1 MPLFWSSFNSLKSTT
16 KSASDSVATLSFSL
30 QPIKN
35 KNDYKSTLSL
45 IEKLWDSKI
54 NTPEGDILEVLTILV
69 SDYETK
75 HYEILPPNPI
85 DAILFRMEQI
95 GMKQKDLGELIGGA
109 NRASEVIHGKRKLT
123 VKMISTLSEKL
134 NIPLKS
140 LLS

>member
-1 MPLFWSSFNSLKSTT
+1 MDIK
-16 KSASDSVATLSFSL
+16 
-30 QPIKN
+30 PIKN
-35 KNDYKSTLSL
+35 ETDYNSTLSL

-54 NTPEGDILEVLTILV
+54 NTPEGDILEVLTVLV

-75 HYEILPPNPI
+75 HYEILPPKPI

-109 NRASEVIHGKRKLT
+109 NRASEVIHGKRNLT
-123 VKMISTLSEKL
+123 VKMISTLSKKL

>member
-1 MPLFWSSFNSLKSTT
+1 MHIK
-16 KSASDSVATLSFSL
+16 
-30 QPIKN
+30 PIKN
-35 KNDYKSTLSL
+35 EEDYEAALKQ
-45 IEKLWDSKI
+45 IDNLWNSRMGS
-54 NTPEGDILEVLTILV
+54 PEGDILEVLTILV

-75 HYEILPPNPI
+75 HYKILPPNPI

>member
-1 MPLFWSSFNSLKSTT
+1 MDIK
-16 KSASDSVATLSFSL
+16 
-30 QPIKN
+30 PIKN
-35 KNDYKSTLSL
+35 ENDYNSTLSL

-123 VKMISTLSEKL
+123 IKMISTLSEKL

>member
-1 MPLFWSSFNSLKSTT
+1 MDIK
-16 KSASDSVATLSFSL
+16 
-30 QPIKN
+30 PIKN
-35 KNDYKSTLSL
+35 ENDYKSTLSL

-109 NRASEVIHGKRKLT
+109 SEVIHGKRKLT
-123 VKMISTLSEKL
+123 VKMISTLSGKL